1 MSTLFFVSLRK
12 CQHPC
17 RSFFCCFFLF
27 PPRSPIPPPTQLWPC
42 FQFPQCVDR
51 HTHLGDLAFFLCFQ
65 VWRRLGMEWEV
76 KGWPCAGCCLGLCQH
91 NLCSVIPFP
100 LDHAKRGG
108 GSRQDSQ
115 LAAVLSADTLQSE
128 QFTSCHTYQI
138 YIISWGLVEG
148 FLSNSFM
155 IVYIHVILMGVFID
169 IHKLPR

>member
-1 MSTLFFVSLRK
+1 M
-12 CQHPC
+12 
-17 RSFFCCFFLF
+17 
-27 PPRSPIPPPTQLWPC
+27 
-42 FQFPQCVDR
+42 
-51 HTHLGDLAFFLCFQ
+51 
-65 VWRRLGMEWEV
+65 

-91 NLCSVIPFP
+91 NLCFVIPFP

-115 LAAVLSADTLQSE
+115 LAAVLLADTLQSE

-155 IVYIHVILMGVFID
+155 IVCIHVILMGVFID
-169 IHKLPR
+169 IHKIPR